1 MIFFTFYIVL
11 PLVTNFC
18 TIYLRVF
25 PWVPV
30 TSSWINVSACLWQY
44 GHTYFWQLR
53 KSLKMVFLSFGSRPS
68 SHYQPEGPKLKDQS
82 RRPYLN
88 PSPTIFQRNCLT
100 KRGICS
106 LSSWLWLILGIST
119 SLVVVFQSLVSTNR
133 YVSTFF
139 VVIFS
144 SSFLCSFPL
153 RNSNLSLKSAKVA
166 EQARGDPH

>member
-1 MIFFTFYIVL
+1 MILFFTFYIVL

-30 TSSWINVSACLWQY
+30 TSPWINESACLWQY

-68 SHYQPEGPKLKDQS
+68 SHYQPKGPKLENQS

-88 PSPTIFQRNCLT
+88 PAPTIYIISPYSWSLFQWTITQNLYLYVIVLATNFIRLNFPLFFRLNIRI
-100 KRGICS
+100 KHRIREKIRGIY
-106 LSSWLWLILGIST
+106 IEKGIYIINWNV
-119 SLVVVFQSLVSTNR
+119 LVL
-133 YVSTFF
+133 
-139 VVIFS
+139 
-144 SSFLCSFPL
+144 
-153 RNSNLSLKSAKVA
+153 
-166 EQARGDPH
+166 